1 MENPLGSRQVLSE
14 VKDSISFGEEIS
26 ETVKDQVLPT
36 IPEKVLQEQDYIG
49 NFKTIQEINSS
60 SMPSTE
66 NNMRIKSFQR
76 GSSFSRSD
84 NTLKG

>member
-1 MENPLGSRQVLSE
+1 

-26 ETVKDQVLPT
+26 ETVKDQVLLPT

-49 NFKTIQEINSS
+49 NYKAIQEVNSN

-76 GSSFSRSD
+76 ESSFSRSD
-84 NTLKG
+84 NTHKG